1 RAERVQLS
9 VGIDPAVPAFP
20 FDADQITQVL
30 WNIALNG
37 VEAMEGPG
45 RLDITVARRGGAVAI
60 AVTDTGGGIP
70 VEERRRVFEP
80 FYSRKRSGTGLGL
93 TIARRIVATH
103 RGRIDVESTPG
114 QGSRFTVVLPLSA
127 GA

>member
-1 RAERVQLS
+1 
-9 VGIDPAVPAFP
+9 
-20 FDADQITQVL
+20 
-30 WNIALNG
+30 
-37 VEAMEGPG
+37 M
-45 RLDITVARRGGAVAI
+45 AI